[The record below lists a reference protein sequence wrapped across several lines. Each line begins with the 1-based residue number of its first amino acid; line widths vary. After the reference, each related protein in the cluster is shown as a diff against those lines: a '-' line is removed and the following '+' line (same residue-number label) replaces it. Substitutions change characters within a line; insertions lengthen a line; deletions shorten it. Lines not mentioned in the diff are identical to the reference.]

1 MEQSLIRILI
11 AEDMRM
17 LRRALVELISL
28 EPDIEVV
35 AELETGSEIVPRVE
49 ELKPDVAVLDIEL
62 PGVDGI
68 AAAEALHQRGAGAK
82 VLILTSLGRPGN
94 LRRALDAQV
103 RGFLLKDAEPG
114 RLAEAIR
121 AIAKGERVFDPQLML
136 AALGAA
142 ESPLTPREAD
152 VLRLAAEGDDVDEIA
167 GALYL
172 SAGTVRNYLTAVV
185 YKLGAR
191 NRVDAIRIAQT
202 SGWL

>member
-1 MEQSLIRILI
+1 MERSLIRILI

-35 AELETGSEIVPRVE
+35 AELETGSEIVARVE
-49 ELKPDVAVLDIEL
+49 ELQPDVAILDIEL

-68 AAAEALHQRGAGAK
+68 AAAEALHRRGAAAR

-152 VLRLAAEGDDVDEIA
+152 VLRLAADGDDVDEIA
-167 GALYL
+167 AALYL
-172 SAGTVRNYLTAVV
+172 SSGTVRNYLTAVV

>member
-1 MEQSLIRILI
+1 MIRILI

-28 EPDIEVV
+28 EPNIEVV
-35 AELETGSEIVPRVE
+35 AELETGSEIVARVE
-49 ELKPDVAVLDIEL
+49 ELQPDVAILDIEL

-68 AAAEALHQRGAGAK
+68 AAAEDLHRRGAAAR

-103 RGFLLKDAEPG
+103 HGFLLKDAEPG

-152 VLRLAAEGDDVDEIA
+152 VLRLAADGDDVDEIA
-167 GALYL
+167 AALYL
-172 SAGTVRNYLTAVV
+172 SSGTVRNYLTAVV

>member
-1 MEQSLIRILI
+1 MIRILI

-49 ELKPDVAVLDIEL
+49 ELEPDVAILDIEL

-68 AAAEALHQRGAGAK
+68 AAAETLNRRGTPTK
-82 VLILTSLGRPGN
+82 VLILTSLGKPGG

-103 RGFLLKDAEPG
+103 SGFLLKDAEPE

-121 AIAKGERVFDPQLML
+121 AIVAGERVFDPQLML
-136 AALGAA
+136 AALGATP
-142 ESPLTPREAD
+142 SPLTPREAD
-152 VLRLAAEGDDVDEIA
+152 ALRLAAAGDDVDEIA
-167 GALYL
+167 ASLYL
-172 SAGTVRNYLTAVV
+172 SAGTVRNYLTAAV